1 MDESGGRERQYYLR
15 LGVKEVKK
23 SSRRGGIPGEVIKR
37 TSTHLLL
44 MTLEYHSNLPSL
56 A

>member
-1 MDESGGRERQYYLR
+1 MYYLR
-15 LGVKEVKK
+15 LANKERVKEVKK
-23 SSRRGGIPGEVIKR
+23 SRNKGGRRGGIPGEVIKR